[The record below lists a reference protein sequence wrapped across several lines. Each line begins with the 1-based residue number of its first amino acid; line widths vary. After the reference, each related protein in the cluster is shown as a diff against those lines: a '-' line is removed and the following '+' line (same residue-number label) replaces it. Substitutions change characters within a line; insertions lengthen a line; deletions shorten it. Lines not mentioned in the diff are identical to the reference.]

1 MSNKNV
7 IFQSAQKA
15 LASDA
20 KLGAICQIIF
30 AAGVAYAFSDVYS
43 EDYVKTDCLIAVLL
57 VSVARLGNI
66 LFAKN
71 ISSKNWMYFFTLQM
85 AITSIVWSIFFIDM
99 ALSNKTATMMLPFI
113 FLGPL
118 SLCAASFLTL
128 SVAPRIAMIFQLPL
142 QLSMLVSFIV
152 VFHDAKAAVL
162 GTIGTLIFT
171 AYSLFAQKSL
181 YKTWA
186 NLQLFNQDL
195 QNVIDA
201 IPGGLSVI
209 QNGIYVKVNSYVT
222 ATLKAQDKDF
232 LNKTIQDVYPQSEF
246 TQALVSFANSGL
258 VRQQKKFSMPTV
270 LGLRTHYIIFR
281 KLQIQGQNERII
293 ISSFD
298 IEDLKQ
304 AQQDL
309 ERQNAKL
316 EHNAKMASLG
326 EMSSGLA
333 HEINNPL
340 AVISARAQIMQTQ
353 LDANFYDK
361 TQYAKSVE
369 TILSMTVRITKI
381 IKSLKLFAKDTSS
394 EVFESASL
402 NEIIEQTIALC
413 EVRVVTQSVEVSKVG
428 LEKNYVL
435 DCLPIQVSQVLLNA
449 LNNSFDA
456 IENLSEK
463 WIRVQIIEDG
473 LQLRI
478 EITDSGKGIPATN
491 QEKVM
496 RPFFTTKGAGSGTG
510 LGLSLS
516 KRIVENHG
524 GRMFFDYKCE
534 NTKLVF
540 TLPKQQ
546 FGQSKVA
553 LKTAS

>member
-1 MSNKNV
+1 M
-7 IFQSAQKA
+7 
-15 LASDA
+15 L
-20 KLGAICQIIF
+20 
-30 AAGVAYAFSDVYS
+30 VAYTFSDVYS
-43 EDYVKTDCLIAVLL
+43 EDFIKLESIFAVLL
-57 VSVARLGNI
+57 VSVARLGMTH
-66 LFAKN
+66 FAKI
-71 ISSKNWMYFFTLQM
+71 ISTKNWMHFFTLQM
-85 AITSIVWSIFFIDM
+85 AITSIAWSIFFTDM

-128 SVAPRIAMIFQLPL
+128 SVAPRIAIIFQIPL

-152 VFHDAKAAVL
+152 VFQDTKAAVF
-162 GTIGTLIFT
+162 GAIGTFIFT
-171 AYSLFAQKSL
+171 GYSIFAQKKL
-181 YKTWA
+181 YRTWV
-186 NLQLFNQDL
+186 NLQLYNQDL

-222 ATLKAQDKDF
+222 ATLKAQDNDF
-232 LNKTIQDVYPQSEF
+232 LNKAIKDVYPQSEF
-246 TQALVSFANSGL
+246 TKALVAFVNSEM
-258 VRQQKKFSMPTV
+258 VRQQKEFSMPTV
-270 LGLRTHYIIFR
+270 LGLRTHYVIFR
-281 KLQIQGQNERII
+281 KLQFQEQGERII

-309 ERQNAKL
+309 EHQNAKL

-326 EMSSGLA
+326 EMSTGLA

-353 LDANFYDK
+353 LDADFYDK
-361 TQYAKSVE
+361 AQFAKSVE
-369 TILSMTVRITKI
+369 TILGMTVRITKI
-381 IKSLKLFAKDTSS
+381 IRSLKLFAKDTSS

-413 EVRVVTQSVEVSKVG
+413 EVRVVTQSVEISKVG

-456 IENLSEK
+456 IHNLSEK

-473 LQLRI
+473 LQLQI
-478 EITDSGKGIPATN
+478 EITDSGKGIPTAN

-546 FGQSKVA
+546 FSQAKVA